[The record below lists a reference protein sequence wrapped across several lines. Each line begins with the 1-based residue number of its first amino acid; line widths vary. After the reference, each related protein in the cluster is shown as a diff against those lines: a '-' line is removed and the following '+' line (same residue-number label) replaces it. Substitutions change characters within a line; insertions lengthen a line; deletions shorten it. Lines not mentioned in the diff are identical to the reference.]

1 MGRNYIK
8 EFIWMW
14 IKVIVVYYIAGNLVG
29 AIMGSGFDK
38 QMGGMLALVVFGVTF
53 FNKVITFNLF
63 GNSDAV
69 IIFWLLKLLISFAVG
84 IIAFPIV
91 NIYYII
97 NIIIQIVRF
106 FSARKYVEEEY
117 VDEEYVDIDE

>member
-1 MGRNYIK
+1 
-8 EFIWMW
+8 MW
-14 IKVIVVYYIAGNLVG
+14 IKVAIVYYISGHLVG

-38 QMGGMLALVVFGVTF
+38 QMGGMLALVVFGTTF

-69 IIFWLLKLLISFAVG
+69 IIFWILKLAISLAVG

-97 NIIIQIVRF
+97 NIIIQIVKF
-106 FSARKYVEEEY
+106 FTSRKASR
-117 VDEEYVDIDE
+117 EEYVDIDE

>member
-1 MGRNYIK
+1 MGDRNYIK

-14 IKVIVVYYIAGNLVG
+14 IKVFLVYYFGGVLLRQISPQFFSKQTGIA
-29 AIMGSGFDK
+29 
-38 QMGGMLALVVFGVTF
+38 LALMVFGFTF
-53 FNKVITFNLF
+53 FNKVVTFNLF

-69 IIFWLLKLLISFAVG
+69 IIFWMLKIFISLAIG

-97 NIIIQIVRF
+97 NIIIQIVKF
-106 FSARKYVEEEY
+106 FTSRKASQ
-117 VDEEYVDIDE
+117 EEYVDIDE